1 MTGRPR
7 RPAPAATAVLAAI
20 ALTATARA
28 ATVRTF
34 PDDCPLAAQDCIAAS
49 AAGDVVRI
57 ATETAIAETLILNQ
71 PLTLENAPGVRPRL
85 APDQDVSI
93 NNFSTTVATYVVRG
107 LTLEKGTIRATQGGA
122 MPLFVTIADNVIL
135 DSGTGPFGAIDV
147 TTLGGGGN
155 LGAIDFT
162 IHHNVVT
169 ARPNPGSGSTGIRVE
184 PDRQAN
190 AHGVITG
197 NQVAFPDSESNGSP
211 IVVRNR
217 NRALAVDV
225 IGNTTLGSHYETG
238 IFLAQIEAGGTLS
251 ARVANNVIQGV
262 DDESQGIGIDGDLG
276 QGTLRATIV
285 HNTFVRVSGGI
296 VFENNDPQ
304 GVLDAVVANNV
315 IAAHG
320 GRGLQVPTR
329 LLSSTRFGPNL
340 VFGVES
346 SLLPPGTL
354 LVDPRFAGVD
364 DVRLAPGSPAIDAGA
379 AEFVPAD
386 LTTDFA
392 GNPRR
397 VGGGVDLGA
406 FEAPCADGS
415 FTPNACPTVAPPPA
429 GACVPTECDDGDPC
443 TVDDCAAGACVHVAR
458 NGIDGARCA
467 CDRPSPAACAADG
480 FPPAVLRRTARAC
493 SLLDRAAGAS
503 RPNRL
508 LRRAAH
514 TWAGAA
520 KLATRRRVAG
530 SRTPDCRSALA
541 ADLHDAE
548 RRASDALRT
557 PR

>member
-1 MTGRPR
+1 MTARPR
-7 RPAPAATAVLAAI
+7 RPPLAATAVLAAI
-20 ALTATARA
+20 AFVATARA

-49 AAGDVVRI
+49 AEGDVVRL
-57 ATETAIAETLILNQ
+57 ATETPIDESLILNL

-93 NNFSTTVATYVVRG
+93 NNFSTTVATYIVRG
-107 LTLEKGTIRATQGGA
+107 LTLERGSIRATQGGA
-122 MPLFVTIADNVIL
+122 MPLFVAIDDNVIL

-155 LGAIDFT
+155 LGAIDFSVRR
-162 IHHNVVT
+162 NVVT
-169 ARPNPGSGSTGIRVE
+169 ARPNPGSGSTGIRIE
-184 PDRQAN
+184 PGRQAN
-190 AHGVITG
+190 AHGVIAG
-197 NQVAFPDSESNGSP
+197 NQVDFPDSESNGSS
-211 IVVRNR
+211 IVVRNHDR
-217 NRALAVDV
+217 SLSVDV
-225 IGNTTLGSHYETG
+225 IGNTTLGLHFETG

-251 ARVANNVIQGV
+251 ARVANNVIRGV

-296 VFENNDPQ
+296 AFENTDVL
-304 GVLDAVVANNV
+304 GVLDALVANNV

-320 GRGLQVPTR
+320 GRGLHVPTR
-329 LLSSTRFGPNL
+329 LVSSTQFGPNI
-340 VFGVES
+340 VFGAES
-346 SLLPPGTL
+346 SLLPPGT
-354 LVDPRFAGVD
+354 VIADPRFAGAG
-364 DVRLAPGSPAIDAGA
+364 DVRLAPDSPAIDAGA
-379 AEFVPAD
+379 AELVPVD

-415 FTPNACPTVAPPPA
+415 FTPDVCPTTPPPT
-429 GACVPTECDDGDPC
+429 GACVPTACDDGDPC
-443 TVDDCAAGACVHVAR
+443 TVDDCAANACVHVTR
-458 NGIDGARCA
+458 SGIDGARCA
-467 CDRPSPAACAADG
+467 CDRPSPAACATDG
-480 FPPAVLRRTARAC
+480 FPAAVLRRTGRAC

-503 RPNRL
+503 RPSKL

-530 SRTPDCRSALA
+530 SRTPDCQAALA

>member
-7 RPAPAATAVLAAI
+7 RPAPAATAVLVVL
-20 ALTATARA
+20 ALVATARA

-34 PDDCPLAAQDCIAAS
+34 PNDCPLAAQDCIAAS
-49 AAGDVVRI
+49 AEGDVVRI

-85 APDQDVSI
+85 APGNDVSI

-107 LTLEKGTIRATQGGA
+107 LTLERGSIRATQGGT
-122 MPLFVTIADNVIL
+122 MPLFVAIDDNVIL

-155 LGAIDFT
+155 LGAIDFS
-162 IHHNVVT
+162 IRRNVVT
-169 ARPNPGSGSTGIRVE
+169 ARPTPGGGSTGIRIE
-184 PDRQAN
+184 PGRQAN
-190 AHGVITG
+190 AHGVIAG
-197 NQVAFPDSESNGSP
+197 NQVDFPDSESNGSP
-211 IVVRNR
+211 IVVRNHDR
-217 NRALAVDV
+217 SLSVDV
-225 IGNTTLGSHYETG
+225 IGNTTLGSHYEVG
-238 IFLAQIEAGGTLS
+238 VFLAQIEAGGTLS
-251 ARVANNVIQGV
+251 ARVANNVVQGV
-262 DDESQGIGIDGDLG
+262 DDESQAGGIDGDLG
-276 QGTLRATIV
+276 QGTLRVTIV

-296 VFENNDPQ
+296 AFENNDPL

-320 GRGLQVPTR
+320 GRGLHVPTR
-329 LLSSTRFGPNL
+329 LVSSTRFGPNL

-346 SLLPPGTL
+346 SLLPPGT
-354 LVDPRFAGVD
+354 VIADPRFAAAD

-379 AEFVPAD
+379 AELVPLD

-397 VGGGVDLGA
+397 VGGAVDLGA
-406 FEAPCADGS
+406 VEAPCPDGS
-415 FTPNACPTVAPPPA
+415 FTPDVCPTTPPPT
-429 GACVPTECDDGDPC
+429 GACVTTACDDGDPC
-443 TVDDCAAGACVHVAR
+443 TIDDCAGDACVHVAR

-467 CDRPSPAACAADG
+467 CDRSSPAACAADG
-480 FPPAVLRRTARAC
+480 FPPAVSRRTARAC
-493 SLLDRAAGAS
+493 GLLDRAAGAS

-530 SRTPDCRSALA
+530 SRTPDCRSAIA
-541 ADLHDAE
+541 TDLHDAE
-548 RRASDALRT
+548 RRASDALQS